1 MATSGW
7 SALPADV
14 DAAVT
19 TDAPR
24 RVLDTRVG
32 LSSSVG
38 RLQPG
43 RVLRLHVDD
52 VSQRVGTAVM
62 LNLTSDQAEA
72 PGFVSAW
79 PCDEDPTDT
88 SILNVFPGRAIP
100 NAVALA
106 YGSAGLCFSSTTPVH
121 LIADLTSVTTSGD
134 FMATAPARRF
144 DSRDGRRFSAGEER
158 RFRIGGRGD
167 IPAGAAAAAFNVTVV
182 DPAADGFVLVEPCD
196 GDSAASTM
204 NFRRGEIV
212 PHFTFSALADG
223 DVCVTSLVD
232 TDLVIDVFGWMGA
245 DSEIELI
252 SPNRALDTRT
262 GFGGTRGALRDG
274 EVAAVQVAGRAG
286 TKRGATNAVLNIVG
300 VDAAALGFVNAWPC
314 DEPEPN
320 SSVLNLWPGAVRANQ
335 IVVALSDSG
344 EVCLSAMLVDASR
357 VHVVVDVVGYTGG
370 VGDPVPPEEPP
381 SVDPPPPTNPPPT
394 DPPVNPPSSSRFE
407 TLPAGSALPSGA
419 ECAARVRP
427 AAEVRPENAAQNQTR
442 GVIPAGGTEWLD
454 FQDNWASFDRVD
466 GDFVGTTD
474 EILQWAACKWGIDE
488 DVVRA
493 QIVTESWW
501 KMSANGDGGDSFGL
515 GQVRVPYHGNRPG
528 AGDNGAFQNDNAIR
542 SSAYNVDYTYAVW
555 RGCFEQQYNWLGDTR
570 GDLWGCA
577 GSWFSGQFRDPA
589 GLEYI
594 GVVQGHVNDRTWET
608 PSFING

>member
-1 MATSGW
+1 M
-7 SALPADV
+7 
-14 DAAVT
+14 T

-24 RVLDTRVG
+24 RVLDTRIG
-32 LSSSVG
+32 LNSSVG

-43 RVLRLHVDD
+43 DVLRLRIDD
-52 VSQRVGTAVM
+52 VPTQGGTAVM
-62 LNLTSDQAEA
+62 LNLTSDQAES

-106 YGSAGLCFSSTTPVH
+106 HGSAGLCFSATTPVH
-121 LIADLTSVTTSGD
+121 LIADLTGVTTSGD

-144 DSRDGRRFSAGEER
+144 DSREGRRLSAGETR
-158 RFRIGGRGD
+158 RFRVGGWSE

-196 GDSAASTM
+196 GDSSASTM
-204 NFRRGEIV
+204 NFRRGEVV
-212 PHFTFSALADG
+212 PHFTFSALSDG

-232 TDLVIDVFGWMGA
+232 TDLVIDVFGWMRS

-252 SPNRALDTRT
+252 APARALDTRT
-262 GFGGTRGALRDG
+262 GFGGTTGALRDG
-274 EVAAVQVAGRAG
+274 EVVAVQVAGRSG

-314 DEPEPN
+314 DQPEPN

-335 IVVALSDSG
+335 ILVALSDSG
-344 EVCLSAMLVDASR
+344 EVCLSVMLVDSSR
-357 VHVVVDVVGYTGG
+357 LHLVMDVVGYTGG
-370 VGDPVPPEEPP
+370 VGDPVPPVEPP
-381 SVDPPPPTNPPPT
+381 PVDPPPVDPPPV
-394 DPPVNPPSSSRFE
+394 DPPPSGRFE
-407 TLPAGSALPSGA
+407 TLAAGSVLPSGA

-427 AAEVRPENAAQNQTR
+427 AAEVRAENASQNQTR
-442 GVIPAGGTEWLD
+442 GVIPDGGTDWLD
-454 FQDNWASFDRVD
+454 FQDNWAPFDRVD

-493 QIVTESWW
+493 QIVTESYW

-515 GQVRVPYHGNRPG
+515 GQVRVPYHGHRPG
-528 AGDNGAFQNDNAIR
+528 AGDDGAFQNDNAVR

-555 RGCFEQQYNWLGDTR
+555 RGCFEEQYNWLGNTR
-570 GDLWGCA
+570 GDLWGCV

-589 GLEYI
+589 GLEYVD
-594 GVVQGHVNDRTWET
+594 VVQGHLGDRTWET